1 MKNNLGKSHIQDNA
15 IADFEKT
22 LLQLAA
28 SQNDAYP
35 KALANYMFR
44 EIIED
49 AHAKYNISQD
59 DMKTM
64 CKAAVDRAAMFFKL
78 IDEPQLYKAFVI
90 YAAVGE
96 HWDDAEITDEILE
109 QVKTLERLATCL

>member
-1 MKNNLGKSHIQDNA
+1 MKYNLSNLNSQNDA
-15 IADFEKT
+15 VSDFEKRF
-22 LLQLAA
+22 LQFAA

-35 KALANYMFR
+35 KALANYLFR

-59 DMKTM
+59 DMKIM
-64 CKAAVDRAAMFFKL
+64 CKEAVNRAAMFLKL

-96 HWDDAEITDEILE
+96 SWDDAEMTDEILG
-109 QVKTLERLATCL
+109 QMKILEELAVHL